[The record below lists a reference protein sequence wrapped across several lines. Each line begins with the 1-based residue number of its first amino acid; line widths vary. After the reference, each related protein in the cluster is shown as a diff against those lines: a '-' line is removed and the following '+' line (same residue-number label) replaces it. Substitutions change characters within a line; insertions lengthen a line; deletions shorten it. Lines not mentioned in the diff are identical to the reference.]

1 MCLLE
6 RMGSEIRLS
15 REQGGFRGNR
25 STLDQIECLDKL
37 IKEVRGPDRR
47 RKVFMA
53 FLDIK
58 AAYDSVPRAELWR
71 QCHSLGVDHLTIST
85 LRALFDHNSAQLVV
99 AQKRSRPFPLPAGV
113 LQGSVLSPLLYSIY
127 LDPLSEKLRTSGPR
141 IRLPLKPA
149 TEGINS
155 LMYADDIALISTSS
169 RNLARLLR
177 LAEQDSMERGY
188 RFSPTKCVV
197 VSQDCFRHRL
207 YGEELKKE
215 QSFCYLGVDMNCRGI
230 NEKLHAKRRI
240 EKAKKMAN
248 SLRRAGARFR
258 NFPVYMNLQLYRAFI
273 RPGLEYGLSL
283 LVGDTATDALNQ
295 CQKRI
300 ICDFLGVHVNARNDI
315 IEGISNCPSV
325 RVRHHLLGR
334 KRAIKKR
341 ALWAN
346 SNRRDYALLYVIEG
360 LFGPVYDFGTTFN
373 LDKSQEET
381 RRDLFIIP
389 TLASLAERSDGFL
402 SIAVLRW
409 LLHVPQ
415 GHGTFRTILLWILKR
430 WRKFV
435 GSHTC
440 LHCHDLFADQEHIAS
455 CAGLRARLSH
465 CEFIDFNLLTYSNKS
480 IIEHALLLVSLEL
493 ILDQHGATKVLEF
506 TVAAILECLKTT
518 IGDNREY

>member
-1 MCLLE
+1 MP
-6 RMGSEIRLS
+6 RQVDQRSARS
-15 REQGGFRGNR
+15 R
-25 STLDQIECLDKL
+25 STQKSLHGLS
-37 IKEVRGPDRR
+37 
-47 RKVFMA
+47 

-58 AAYDSVPRAELWR
+58 DAYDSVPRAELWR
-71 QCHSLGVDHLTIST
+71 QCHSLGVDHLTLST

-197 VSQDCFRHRL
+197 ASQDCFRHRL

-215 QSFCYLGVDMNCRGI
+215 QSFCYLGADMNCRGI

-258 NFPVYMNLQLYRAFI
+258 NFQV
-273 RPGLEYGLSL
+273 YGLHESSIVSCFHQTRL
-283 LVGDTATDALNQ
+283 GIRTATDALNQ

-315 IEGISNCPSV
+315 IEGISNCPSM

-334 KRAIKKR
+334 KRAIKKH

-346 SNRRDYALLYVIEG
+346 TNRRDYALLYVIEG

-409 LLHVPQ
+409 LLHVPL
-415 GHGTFRTILLWILKR
+415 GHGSFRTILLWILKR

-440 LHCHDLFADQEHIAS
+440 LHCHDLFADKEHIAS

-465 CEFIDFNLLTYSNKS
+465 CEFIDFNLLTYSNES
-480 IIEHALLLVSLEL
+480 IIEHALLLVYQEL

-506 TVAAILECLKTT
+506 TVAA
-518 IGDNREY
+518 RR

>member
-1 MCLLE
+1 
-6 RMGSEIRLS
+6 
-15 REQGGFRGNR
+15 
-25 STLDQIECLDKL
+25 
-37 IKEVRGPDRR
+37 
-47 RKVFMA
+47 
-53 FLDIK
+53 
-58 AAYDSVPRAELWR
+58 
-71 QCHSLGVDHLTIST
+71 
-85 LRALFDHNSAQLVV
+85 
-99 AQKRSRPFPLPAGV
+99 
-113 LQGSVLSPLLYSIY
+113 
-127 LDPLSEKLRTSGPR
+127 
-141 IRLPLKPA
+141 
-149 TEGINS
+149 
-155 LMYADDIALISTSS
+155 MYADDIALISTSS

-240 EKAKKMAN
+240 EKAN
-248 SLRRAGARFR
+248 
-258 NFPVYMNLQLYRAFI
+258 
-273 RPGLEYGLSL
+273 
-283 LVGDTATDALNQ
+283 
-295 CQKRI
+295 
-300 ICDFLGVHVNARNDI
+300 NARNDI

-346 SNRRDYALLYVIEG
+346 TNRRDYALLYVIEG

-480 IIEHALLLVSLEL
+480 IIEHALLLVSQEL